1 MGTLQLWAFLTTLR
15 CALGLW
21 LLYHGCQL
29 PFVFLKQAGLQAEL
43 GDVVY
48 VELPEVGASVTKGE
62 PFGVVESVKVSL
74 PHKHRSWY
82 APACLTAPASLCRL
96 PATCTPLLAAR

>member
-1 MGTLQLWAFLTTLR
+1 MARLQPWAFLTTLR

-21 LLYHGCQL
+21 LRYHTPQL
-29 PFVFLKQAGLQAEL
+29 SCVLLKQACSQAEL

-62 PFGVVESVKVSL
+62 PFGVVESVKVSTA
-74 PHKHRSWY
+74 HRVAGMLLHLS
-82 APACLTAPASLCRL
+82 PRPRL
-96 PATCTPLLAAR
+96 PAGCQRRVLSY